1 MAKKTI
7 SNLEPK
13 LESRIKVLK
22 KFMNDNPES
31 NYINNGFYTNKNIYI
46 KDNELSNIPNEYKV
60 LKSDYKKLLNVS
72 EIENKFIPDF
82 KKHKYMKKEIT
93 LSDFKKMYTD
103 LKRFGF
109 EQIKIRDGKFMLY
122 DSTGHSKWKMRGE
135 CEILKG
141 FNLDFD
147 YKQFLNICYA
157 INELKPIDIKFFSSG
172 TYLVVKMTAG
182 GTVMIY
188 ARGIVLE
195 QVEQKTLV

>member
-1 MAKKTI
+1 MAKKTA

-60 LKSDYKKLLNVS
+60 LKNDYKKLLNVS

-93 LSDFKKMYTD
+93 LSNFKKMYTD

-135 CEILKG
+135 CEALKG

-188 ARGIVLE
+188 ARGVMLE

>member
-1 MAKKTI
+1 MAKTK

-46 KDNELSNIPNEYKV
+46 KDNELSNIPNEYKI

-135 CEILKG
+135 CETLKG

-188 ARGIVLE
+188 ARGVVLE

>member
-1 MAKKTI
+1 
-7 SNLEPK
+7 
-13 LESRIKVLK
+13 
-22 KFMNDNPES
+22 
-31 NYINNGFYTNKNIYI
+31 
-46 KDNELSNIPNEYKV
+46 
-60 LKSDYKKLLNVS
+60 
-72 EIENKFIPDF
+72 
-82 KKHKYMKKEIT
+82 
-93 LSDFKKMYTD
+93 
-103 LKRFGF
+103 
-109 EQIKIRDGKFMLY
+109 MLY

-188 ARGIVLE
+188 ARGVVLE